1 MYEHIIVGYDGS
13 EGALDA
19 LTLAQA
25 LAPGERMTLVRAM
38 PYEPF
43 LSEVSIGP
51 PATLVAERES
61 TWKPSTGSPAH
72 WGWRPKP
79 SRASP
84 RHEGYTRPPNAW
96 AAT

>member
-13 EGALDA
+13 EGARDA

-25 LAPGERMTLVRAM
+25 LAPGGRMTLVRAM

-51 PATLVAERES
+51 PATLVAERGVDLEALD
-61 TWKPSTGSPAH
+61 GSRAH

-79 SRASP
+79 SKASP
-84 RHEGYTRPPNAW
+84 ARGLQE
-96 AAT
+96 AAERLGGGA